1 MEMPMKTSSRVYF
14 IFLTL
19 IAVLAVSCGT
29 TTGLYKN
36 VQTSS
41 RQGVWHRVEQ
51 GQTLWRIA
59 KTYRVS
65 LEEIK
70 DANDIEDVIHV
81 STGTWV
87 FIPDAQE
94 VLYVQGSVSGSPPDL
109 EAVAFVWP
117 VLGEIV
123 KPFGRDQN
131 DFNYGIDVQT
141 QGPSNVRAAEK
152 GKVVIS
158 GIIRGYGKTIIIE
171 HDNDFISLYS
181 RDLQSFVKEG
191 QSVDKNSVIAKIEI
205 PRNSEKAVV
214 HYELFYKGKP
224 VNPLYYLP

>member
-1 MEMPMKTSSRVYF
+1 MEVPMKTSNRVYV
-14 IFLTL
+14 IVLTL
-19 IAVLAVSCGT
+19 VAVLVVSCGT
-29 TTGLYKN
+29 TTGLYRN
-36 VQTSS
+36 AQSSS

-70 DANDIEDVIHV
+70 DANDIEDVVHV

-109 EAVAFVWP
+109 EAVKFTWP
-117 VLGEIV
+117 VQGEIV
-123 KPFGRDQN
+123 RSFGKDQN
-131 DFNYGIDVQT
+131 DFNYGIDVET
-141 QGPSNVRAAEK
+141 QGSSNVRAAEK

-191 QSVDKNSVIAKIEI
+191 QSVDKNSVIAKIET

>member
-1 MEMPMKTSSRVYF
+1 MKISSRVYCF
-14 IFLTL
+14 VL
-19 IAVLAVSCGT
+19 ILVAILAVSCST
-29 TTGLYKN
+29 TTGLHRDK
-36 VQTSS
+36 QSS
-41 RQGVWHRVEQ
+41 FPRGVWHRVEQ

-59 KTYRVS
+59 KTYRVT

-70 DANDIEDVIHV
+70 DANDIEDVVHV
-81 STGTWV
+81 YTGTWV

-94 VLYVQGSVSGSPPDL
+94 LLYVQGSVSNSPPDL
-109 EAVAFVWP
+109 EAVEFAWP
-117 VLGEIV
+117 VRGDIV
-123 KPFGRDQN
+123 RPFGKDQN

-141 QGPSNVRAAEK
+141 EGSINVRAAEK

-191 QSVDKNSVIAKIEI
+191 QSVDKNSVIAKIEM

>member
-1 MEMPMKTSSRVYF
+1 MKTSSRVYCF
-14 IFLTL
+14 VLIL
-19 IAVLAVSCGT
+19 IAIFAVSCST
-29 TTGLYKN
+29 TTGLHRDT
-36 VQTSS
+36 QSS
-41 RQGVWHRVEQ
+41 FPRGVWHRVEQ

-59 KTYRVS
+59 KTYRVT

-70 DANDIEDVIHV
+70 DANDIEDVVHV
-81 STGTWV
+81 YTGTWV

-94 VLYVQGSVSGSPPDL
+94 VLYVQGSVSNSPPDL
-109 EAVAFVWP
+109 DAVEFAWP
-117 VLGEIV
+117 VRGAIV
-123 KPFGRDQN
+123 RPFCKDQN

-141 QGPSNVRAAEK
+141 EGSINVRAAEK

-191 QSVDKNSVIAKIEI
+191 QSVDRNSVIAKIEM